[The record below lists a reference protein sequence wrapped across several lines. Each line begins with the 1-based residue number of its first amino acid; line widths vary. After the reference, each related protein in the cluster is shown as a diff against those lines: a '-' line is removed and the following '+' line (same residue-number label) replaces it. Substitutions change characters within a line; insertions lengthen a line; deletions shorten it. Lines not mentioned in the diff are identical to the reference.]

1 MRVVSSGL
9 LALSALS
16 HQLHT
21 LASPTNAPLAQE
33 PFGFKD
39 DTALTNHKGSDT
51 KVPVALYVMSRC
63 PDAVSKDSERESLS
77 G

>member
-1 MRVVSSGL
+1 MRVISSGL
-9 LALSALS
+9 LVVSALS

-21 LASPTNAPLAQE
+21 LASPTNAPHAQE
-33 PFGFKD
+33 PFGFVD
-39 DTALTNHKGSDT
+39 DTALTIHKARDS

-63 PDAVSKDSERESLS
+63 PDAVSTDSEDERLL